1 MKKRRTILHYA
12 YSLLSARGGGDGN
25 ITRGAFSRLR
35 SAPSLGGIW
44 GRRVEDVG
52 KPSSRLALGFGPC
65 GSLAS
70 RGSLEVPR
78 GHEEIPSY

>member
-1 MKKRRTILHYA
+1 MPIGSYLSEGAGMGILCH
-12 YSLLSARGGGDGN
+12 SF
-25 ITRGAFSRLR
+25 T

-52 KPSSRLALGFGPC
+52 KSSSRLALGFGPC

-70 RGSLEVPR
+70 RASLEIPR
-78 GHEEIPSY
+78 GHEEIPSS